1 MEQRRLNVT
10 VRPGCALGLSGVAPR
25 ICSLPSL
32 DLLPA
37 LWRGERYPLPA
48 PCRRTLNFL
57 QSTSKIARPTQKVS
71 PMALGPETEDVL
83 LPKTGETNASV
94 DVPFSTVH
102 PTSSH
107 PETRTADLIQ

>member
-1 MEQRRLNVT
+1 
-10 VRPGCALGLSGVAPR
+10 
-25 ICSLPSL
+25 
-32 DLLPA
+32 
-37 LWRGERYPLPA
+37 
-48 PCRRTLNFL
+48 
-57 QSTSKIARPTQKVS
+57 
-71 PMALGPETEDVL
+71 MALGPETEDVL